1 MKICFNGWFS
11 GFFEKTNPGLHVG
24 FFLDLFSQVYQEPC
38 DMGSF
43 GESSVLCE
51 FDMLLGCVSSV
62 VDKKTWRHTYLFS
75 GESTLKC
82 DKNNYTCV
90 LWGERNHANVINLPL
105 FIPYMYCN
113 NFLERL
119 QENRGQEN
127 SAQRDAMP
135 AKDVCVIVSNP
146 RGLVRNTFLQK
157 LEQVMRIDYAGG
169 YKNNTNGC
177 IPYAYNTPEFLHYVS
192 QYKFII
198 SMENSREDTYITEKI
213 IHGLLAHTIPVY
225 WGSARIYDYINQERI
240 LALVAENSEAE
251 MDAVIQRMMEIRA
264 SPQAFLD
271 MVNKPNFPASSGENK
286 LERTLAIVARDIRC
300 LLEAKCW
307 KHISRIYCISNPA
320 FEPERYVRLK
330 KMFCDLNIS
339 ADYVSYISP
348 TYKHTITEK
357 MYNTHIKEQLV
368 FRLRN
373 LQMKKAELSLF
384 LNYKAVLA
392 DIEKNYK
399 DNESLFFIFE
409 SDVMLGKDHTK
420 MNKFLDFINTKKKEF
435 DLIHVGMYDNR
446 IWETPNFNSS
456 TGYLN
461 RIKYN
466 DDKYIEDLSNVD
478 SEFRLSRKFYT
489 RCADSFLWTY
499 KGIVDFLNYMKNIEM
514 NYGVPFDYYMCN
526 FFEKNINFKHYWSV
540 DELFIQ
546 GSNLKLIK
554 SEIQ

>member
-1 MKICFNGWFS
+1 MKIYFNGWFS
-11 GFFEKTNPGLHVG
+11 GFIEKTNPGLHVG

-43 GESSVLCE
+43 EESSVLCE
-51 FDMLLGCVSSV
+51 FDMLLGVPSF

-82 DKNNYTCV
+82 DKKKYTCV
-90 LWGERNHANVINLPL
+90 LWGERNHKNVINLPL

-113 NFLERL
+113 NFLGRL
-119 QENRGQEN
+119 QEKRAQEKV
-127 SAQRDAMP
+127 ARDSMP
-135 AKDVCVIVSNP
+135 TKDVCVVVSNP

-157 LEQVMRIDYAGG
+157 LEQVMHIDYAGG

-177 IPYAYNTPEFLHYVS
+177 IPYAYNTPEFLHYVN

-198 SMENSREDTYITEKI
+198 SMENSREDTYITEKV

-225 WGSARIYDYINQERI
+225 WGSARIYDYINKERI

-251 MDAVIQRMMEIRA
+251 MNAVIQRMLEIRA
-264 SPQAFLD
+264 SSQAFLN
-271 MVNKPNFPASSGENK
+271 MVNKPNFPAAGENK
-286 LERTLAIVARDIRC
+286 LERTMVIVARDIRC

-320 FEPERYVRLK
+320 FEPKRYAMLQK
-330 KMFCDLNIS
+330 LFCDLNIP

-348 TYKHTITEK
+348 TYKHTITDE

-368 FRLRN
+368 LRLRN
-373 LQMKKAELSLF
+373 VPMKKAELSLF

-392 DIEKNYK
+392 DIERNYK
-399 DNESLFFIFE
+399 ENESLFFIFE

-420 MNKFLDFINTKKKEF
+420 MNKFLDFINTKKNEF
-435 DLIHVGMYDNR
+435 DLIHVGMNDNR

-466 DDKYIEDLSNVD
+466 DDKYIEDLSNID

-489 RCADSFLWTY
+489 RCTDSFLWTY
-499 KGIVDFLNYMKNIEM
+499 KGIVDFLNYMKNIET

-540 DELFIQ
+540 DEFFIQ
-546 GSNLKLIK
+546 GSNLNLIK